1 MTHGYLDGTRVKST
15 VTMHE
20 FLDAIR
26 STRKVAIFKRQGH
39 FRDVE

>member
-1 MTHGYLDGTRVKST
+1 MMHEYLDGTRVEST

-20 FLDAIR
+20 FLDAIH
-26 STRKVAIFKRQGH
+26 STRKVTIFKRQGN